1 MNVHPVLHLHNIS
14 GTIPIGHKPHTATG
28 KASRGNRSGSATR
41 QKAVALAQL
50 GLAYEAGDD
59 DDFEV
64 IRLPVEHA
72 NAPKV
77 FPVPSAWWE
86 TPAVTSRSL
95 SPQPEDIRSA
105 RQFVREMLTCWGFPD
120 LSDDAEMII
129 GELVVNAVRH
139 GLSTASRT
147 TARTGRAENA
157 LRLCMLRRQ
166 HEIMMAVVDP
176 SNEAP
181 QPRQS
186 DWTGESGRGLQIVGA
201 LSHVWGWSPLEGN
214 GKAVWAVL
222 KSLRAAF
229 RGAEP
234 APPPTCTAASPEHEP
249 SAATNATYLPT
260 CVRHRPHGWPIAGAI
275 RLPMG
280 HRSPRGRAGAQHPGA
295 PAPRERGPL
304 TSRRVRRPSTGR
316 IPPGRSAPAWPIR
329 VTGRRRSRSGCP
341 CPGPERSARPAG
353 RTAWLRRNSS
363 AR

>member
-1 MNVHPVLHLHNIS
+1 MNVHSVLHLHNRS
-14 GTIPIGHKPHTATG
+14 GTIPVGHKPHTATG
-28 KASRGNRSGSATR
+28 KAPRGNRPGPGTR

-72 NAPKV
+72 NTPKV

-86 TPAVTSRSL
+86 TPAVTSRWL

-105 RQFVREMLTCWGFPD
+105 RQFVREMLTYWGFPD

-139 GLSTASRT
+139 GLSTAPSRT
-147 TARTGRAENA
+147 AARNGRPDNA
-157 LRLCMLRRQ
+157 LRLCILRRQ

-176 SNEAP
+176 SNEVP

-201 LSHVWGWSPLEGN
+201 LSHVWGWSPMEGH

-222 KSLRAAF
+222 
-229 RGAEP
+229 
-234 APPPTCTAASPEHEP
+234 
-249 SAATNATYLPT
+249 
-260 CVRHRPHGWPIAGAI
+260 
-275 RLPMG
+275 
-280 HRSPRGRAGAQHPGA
+280 RS
-295 PAPRERGPL
+295 
-304 TSRRVRRPSTGR
+304 
-316 IPPGRSAPAWPIR
+316 
-329 VTGRRRSRSGCP
+329 
-341 CPGPERSARPAG
+341 
-353 RTAWLRRNSS
+353 
-363 AR
+363 